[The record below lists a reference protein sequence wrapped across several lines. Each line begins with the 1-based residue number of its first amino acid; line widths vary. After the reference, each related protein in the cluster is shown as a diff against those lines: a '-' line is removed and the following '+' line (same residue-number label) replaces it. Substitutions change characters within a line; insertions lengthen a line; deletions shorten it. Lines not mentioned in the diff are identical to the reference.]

1 MPLGLV
7 LEVDAPEEIA
17 EWCWDAGLSVY
28 VREDARGR
36 TVLSIVDRLGRRI
49 ELRGR
54 PECLAGRRCAGQAGV
69 RSPRRANQR
78 TPRLRR

>member
-1 MPLGLV
+1 MPFGLA

-17 EWCWDAGLSVY
+17 EWCWDAGMSVY

-49 ELRGR
+49 ELR
-54 PECLAGRRCAGQAGV
+54 RRCVGQAGV
-69 RSPRRANQR
+69 SSPRRAGQR